1 MRRERNKGKTA
12 YLVRIIVAVY
22 LIYLGINL
30 IKDVTTGT
38 SKPDN
43 PMLFIVFGVIFI
55 AASVFLIIFSI
66 YGLATVVKKQEE
78 EEALEEEKAAEEAVK
93 EEAEKIVE
101 EEEAAQTK
109 EETWNGP
116 MSIAERVKIL
126 TGIDREEEEYEE
138 EEPEESEE
146 ETSEDEEKEE
156 ENI

>member
-43 PMLFIVFGVIFI
+43 PMLFIVFGVIFV
-55 AASVFLIIFSI
+55 AVSVFLIIFSI

-78 EEALEEEKAAEEAVK
+78 EEALEEEKAAEEAAK
-93 EEAEKIVE
+93 EEPQEISEA
-101 EEEAAQTK
+101 EEATQTR

-126 TGIDREEEEYEE
+126 TGIDREEEEYED

-146 ETSEDEEKEE
+146 ETSEDEKKEE